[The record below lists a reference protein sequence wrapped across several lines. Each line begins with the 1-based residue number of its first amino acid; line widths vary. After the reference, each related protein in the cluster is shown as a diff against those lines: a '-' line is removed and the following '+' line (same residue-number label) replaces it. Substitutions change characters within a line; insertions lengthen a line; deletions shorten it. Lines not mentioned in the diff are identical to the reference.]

1 MAASD
6 TKAKLMEAAE
16 QQVRRKGVDGF
27 SYSDLSAVVG
37 IRKAS
42 IHYHFPAKSDLLT
55 ALMARYATQ
64 VMSELEG
71 YVTAMDRPDQQLSA
85 FVDLYRAALQDGAS
99 LCLCIAFI
107 VSKDG
112 LAPETRQEITQF
124 RRAVKHWLCLRFE
137 QAQTDQFLSKR
148 FGDPTCE
155 ATAALALVEGAQLS
169 ARVAGDPTLFDIATQ
184 AFRDRLCH
192 K

>member
-6 TKAKLMEAAE
+6 TKEKLLDAAE

-27 SYSDLSAVVG
+27 SYSDLSAEVG

-64 VMSELEG
+64 VMTELEG
-71 YVTAMDRPDQQLSA
+71 YVSTMNTPDQHLSA
-85 FVDLYRAALQDGAS
+85 FINFYRAALQGGAC
-99 LCLCIAFI
+99 LCLCIAFV

-112 LAPETRQEITQF
+112 LAPETRQEISQY
-124 RRAVKHWLCLRFE
+124 RRAVQHWLLLRFE
-137 QAQTDQFLSKR
+137 QAQATKSLPKGL
-148 FGDPTCE
+148 GDPACE
-155 ATAALALVEGAQLS
+155 AAATLALVEGAQLS
-169 ARVAGDPTLFDIATQ
+169 ARVTGDPTLFDIATQ
-184 AFRDRLCH
+184 AFRDRLCQR
-192 K
+192 